1 MISIYKN
8 YDTSSLVL
16 DKPCVVDG
24 IGTFYPVRVK
34 DYIEM
39 QEYGSFLIYNKK
51 YFGLKKD
58 EELLEMVIM
67 ANTMSICKDINNE
80 KLFNNSLILVLD
92 KMCNLFSLA
101 TRQTIKWDYLGGQY
115 LFTNEDSSIMIT
127 QYNFSLVRKII
138 AMQNLFKDA
147 LVFEDKETEKWFY
160 KYKKSQ
166 MRGKK
171 VIDFDDILLTVIE
184 NMKYTFEYI
193 NELSIFQLYAL
204 YSKSVH
210 VSNYETISKYRCVGE
225 VKSNIQYTDGVIVDL
240 YKQETLSD
248 ALMDESEMTSM
259 F

>member
-16 DKPCVVDG
+16 DKPCVVDDV
-24 IGTFYPVRVK
+24 GTFYPVRVK

-80 KLFNNSLILVLD
+80 KLFNNSLILVMD
-92 KMCNLFSLA
+92 KMAKMFSLA
-101 TRQTIKWDYLGGQY
+101 TKQTIKWDYLGGQY

-138 AMQNLFKDA
+138 AMQNLFKD
-147 LVFEDKETEKWFY
+147 
-160 KYKKSQ
+160 
-166 MRGKK
+166 
-171 VIDFDDILLTVIE
+171 
-184 NMKYTFEYI
+184 
-193 NELSIFQLYAL
+193 
-204 YSKSVH
+204 
-210 VSNYETISKYRCVGE
+210 
-225 VKSNIQYTDGVIVDL
+225 
-240 YKQETLSD
+240 
-248 ALMDESEMTSM
+248 
-259 F
+259 

>member
-80 KLFNNSLILVLD
+80 KLFKNSSPPMF
-92 KMCNLFSLA
+92 MCLHPASEKNSA
-101 TRQTIKWDYLGGQY
+101 Y
-115 LFTNEDSSIMIT
+115 SS
-127 QYNFSLVRKII
+127 NKS
-138 AMQNLFKDA
+138 FK
-147 LVFEDKETEKWFY
+147 
-160 KYKKSQ
+160 
-166 MRGKK
+166 
-171 VIDFDDILLTVIE
+171 
-184 NMKYTFEYI
+184 N
-193 NELSIFQLYAL
+193 
-204 YSKSVH
+204 
-210 VSNYETISKYRCVGE
+210 
-225 VKSNIQYTDGVIVDL
+225 
-240 YKQETLSD
+240 
-248 ALMDESEMTSM
+248 
-259 F
+259 